1 MKESTHMLS
10 IDIGID
16 FTKVLSEPYLSGVM
30 LALNIKNEKDVIA
43 AYSKHLSDTILS
55 SISGREELEVLESG
69 VSQLGMEEQGQ
80 LINMSESVDEVSAFS
95 ATGEKVI
102 NWNVSTELN
111 NKVDYVKDILASISE
126 TDHMPNLEL
135 KEIQVREEIY
145 ENFLIG
151 ICEDLEV
158 VKKRDDKIYL
168 RDVECVSVKG
178 FDEDESYGGNIPYKL
193 VLNDVENNETTII
206 GGI

>member
-1 MKESTHMLS
+1 M
-10 IDIGID
+10 
-16 FTKVLSEPYLSGVM
+16 
-30 LALNIKNEKDVIA
+30 IA

-158 VKKRDDKIYL
+158 VKKR
-168 RDVECVSVKG
+168 
-178 FDEDESYGGNIPYKL
+178 
-193 VLNDVENNETTII
+193 
-206 GGI
+206 